1 MDKNAIK
8 KYAVWARRELIAR
21 VSQKAEQ
28 YGITEKEII
37 DERAENIHGVVL
49 TPAQKS
55 QRQALIHL
63 IRRDGYQQAMEE
75 VAYTWFNRFIAL
87 RFMEVN
93 DYPPGHTRAFTDEQ
107 NVFKPESGQGHRT
120 EGNQQDGRTV
130 SVSADHSL
138 QPFKCDSARHVP
150 ADR

>member
-63 IRRDGYQQAMEE
+63 IQRDGYQQAMPWMMWCMKDLCPMSWLHCK
-75 VAYTWFNRFIAL
+75 TAL
-87 RFMEVN
+87 
-93 DYPPGHTRAFTDEQ
+93 T
-107 NVFKPESGQGHRT
+107 
-120 EGNQQDGRTV
+120 
-130 SVSADHSL
+130 
-138 QPFKCDSARHVP
+138 
-150 ADR
+150 